1 MRELRDRLQAYS
13 DTQAANRDADGL
25 IKEQAATTR
34 ELEARLRGLGP
45 AGVSPAAQ
53 RAIVALEGRV
63 RELEGEVERG
73 EGWDGG
79 AGSGGGVGGERG
91 EGWWGGV
98 GGGRWGAECGGWEG
112 ARLRWCREVERN

>member
-63 RELEGEVERG
+63 RELEGEVV
-73 EGWDGG
+73 
-79 AGSGGGVGGERG
+79 SL
-91 EGWWGGV
+91 WWFH
-98 GGGRWGAECGGWEG
+98 
-112 ARLRWCREVERN
+112 CRKAPNFLFIKHI